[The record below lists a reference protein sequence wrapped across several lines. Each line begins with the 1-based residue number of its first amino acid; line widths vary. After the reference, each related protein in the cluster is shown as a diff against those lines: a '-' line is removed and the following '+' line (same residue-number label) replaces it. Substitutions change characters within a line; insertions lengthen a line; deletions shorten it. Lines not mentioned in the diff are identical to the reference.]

1 MSGQSSRWVHPTA
14 IISDEAEL
22 AEDVRIGP
30 YCVIEG
36 AVRLGA
42 GCVLHPHVHLIGPL
56 TAGAN
61 NEFWTGCVIG
71 GPPQHLGYRGEAT
84 GLVIGEG
91 NIFREMVTVHR
102 GMPAGQ
108 GQGLTRIGNKNLFM
122 AGSHVA
128 HDCTVGSENLLA
140 NAALI
145 AGHVQVADRVLLSGN
160 SAVHQF
166 CRVGRLALLSGA
178 SATSKDIPPFW
189 IMQDVN
195 QVCGV
200 NIIGMRRAGLANEEI
215 QAVRRAFRMIYLE
228 RKPIAAVMNILD
240 REMGQI
246 PAIRELVDFVRSSK
260 RGICG
265 YYRAEERH
273 ADDSSA
279 SAAA

>member
-1 MSGQSSRWVHPTA
+1 MPRPATALIHPTA
-14 IISDEAEL
+14 VISDDADL
-22 AEDVRIGP
+22 AADVQIGP
-30 YCVIEG
+30 FSVIEG
-36 AVRLGA
+36 RVEIGS
-42 GCVLHPHVHLIGPL
+42 GCIIHPHVHLIGPM
-56 TAGAN
+56 TIGAN
-61 NEFWTGCVIG
+61 NELWTGCVLG
-71 GPPQHLGYRGEAT
+71 GPPQHLGYKGEPT
-84 GLVIGEG
+84 GLEIGTG

-102 GMPAGQ
+102 GMPVGS
-108 GQGLTRIGNKNLFM
+108 GRGVTRIGDNNLFM

-128 HDCTVGSENLLA
+128 HDCTVGNNNLFA

-145 AGHVQVADRVLLSGN
+145 GGHVEVADRVLLSGN

-195 QVCGV
+195 IVCGV
-200 NIIGMRRAGLANEEI
+200 NIVGMRRAGIPNEEI

-228 RKPIAAVMNILD
+228 RIPITTVTATLD
-240 REMGQI
+240 REMGKV
-246 PAIRELVDFVRSSK
+246 PAIRELVDFIRTSK

-265 YYRAEERH
+265 CYRAEERH
-273 ADDSSA
+273 DDRP